1 MCHHLSIDMSINPL
15 LSHRYSMNRPVVPSN
30 PSFNHQEKPIEFF
43 IKPYRDIM
51 HVFIYEV
58 ERIWDFL
65 YFNPYSIYSRM
76 TINLSY
82 KQL

>member
-30 PSFNHQEKPIEFF
+30 PPFNHQEKPIEFF

-76 TINLSY
+76 TINLS
-82 KQL
+82 L